1 MEQYNNNTLN
11 KRRLM
16 LGAIFLMVTS
26 AVGPAFLTQ
35 TAVFTEQFAASFA
48 FAIILSVIIDI
59 GAQLNI
65 WRVLT
70 VANKRGQ
77 DVGNMVLPGLGS
89 LIAILIVI
97 GGLAFNIGNIAGA
110 GMGFNALL
118 GLDTR
123 IGAIIAGVLA
133 IIIFSSK
140 NGTKVMDVVTQ
151 LLGITLLVIIGIVMI
166 KVQPPYQEAATKMII
181 PDDPMSLVMPI
192 ITIVGGSVGGY
203 ITFAG
208 AHRLIEA
215 GVTGEENLDF
225 VSKSANIGIITA
237 GIMRFLLFLA
247 ALGVITAGVT
257 LSKDN
262 PPATIFEYALG
273 DVGLRIFGLVLLI
286 AAITSVIGAAYT
298 SASFLRSFH
307 PIFDRY
313 NNIVIIGF
321 IIFSTMVFAFI
332 GKPVVLLIV
341 AGAFNGMIIPIILTA
356 ILIGSRKKSIVGDYH
371 HPTWMIVFGYVAV
384 IITLLASF
392 ISIREVIS
400 MLFG

>member
-1 MEQYNNNTLN
+1 M
-11 KRRLM
+11 
-16 LGAIFLMVTS
+16 
-26 AVGPAFLTQ
+26 
-35 TAVFTEQFAASFA
+35 
-48 FAIILSVIIDI
+48 
-59 GAQLNI
+59 
-65 WRVLT
+65 LT

>member
-1 MEQYNNNTLN
+1 
-11 KRRLM
+11 
-16 LGAIFLMVTS
+16 
-26 AVGPAFLTQ
+26 
-35 TAVFTEQFAASFA
+35 
-48 FAIILSVIIDI
+48 
-59 GAQLNI
+59 
-65 WRVLT
+65 
-70 VANKRGQ
+70 
-77 DVGNMVLPGLGS
+77 
-89 LIAILIVI
+89 
-97 GGLAFNIGNIAGA
+97 
-110 GMGFNALL
+110 
-118 GLDTR
+118 
-123 IGAIIAGVLA
+123 
-133 IIIFSSK
+133 
-140 NGTKVMDVVTQ
+140 
-151 LLGITLLVIIGIVMI
+151 
-166 KVQPPYQEAATKMII
+166 
-181 PDDPMSLVMPI
+181 
-192 ITIVGGSVGGY
+192 
-203 ITFAG
+203 
-208 AHRLIEA
+208 
-215 GVTGEENLDF
+215 
-225 VSKSANIGIITA
+225 
-237 GIMRFLLFLA
+237 MRFLLFLA

>member
-1 MEQYNNNTLN
+1 M
-11 KRRLM
+11 
-16 LGAIFLMVTS
+16 
-26 AVGPAFLTQ
+26 
-35 TAVFTEQFAASFA
+35 
-48 FAIILSVIIDI
+48 
-59 GAQLNI
+59 
-65 WRVLT
+65 
-70 VANKRGQ
+70 
-77 DVGNMVLPGLGS
+77 
-89 LIAILIVI
+89 
-97 GGLAFNIGNIAGA
+97 
-110 GMGFNALL
+110 
-118 GLDTR
+118 
-123 IGAIIAGVLA
+123 
-133 IIIFSSK
+133 
-140 NGTKVMDVVTQ
+140 TQ

-313 NNIVIIGF
+313 NNIVIYWI
-321 IIFSTMVFAFI
+321 
-332 GKPVVLLIV
+332 LL
-341 AGAFNGMIIPIILTA
+341 FFQRLYLHLSEN
-356 ILIGSRKKSIVGDYH
+356 
-371 HPTWMIVFGYVAV
+371 
-384 IITLLASF
+384 LLYY
-392 ISIREVIS
+392 
-400 MLFG
+400 LL